1 MRAVAE
7 AWAEPSR
14 AYEGFEGMDELV
26 VLFGGGGFLG
36 TYVAQELL
44 RTGARVRIAE
54 RNTLDSF
61 HLKPLAALGQAQSVA
76 ADITK
81 PETVARAINGASV
94 VINLVGVLKGKFEQ
108 VHVDGAANVAKA
120 ARAAG
125 VRRLVQI
132 SAIGAD
138 PEAGS
143 AYARTKGQGEQAV
156 RAAFAEATIIRPS
169 LLFGPED
176 AFVNRFAR
184 LIARAPVVPII
195 RPNVRFQPAWVVDVG
210 RAVAKAALGQA
221 PVGKT
226 YELGGPQILTMLELH
241 RWIAE
246 AVAHRPHF
254 VAMPDSVA
262 AAIARM
268 GFLPGAPITWD
279 QWLMLQRDNVVSVG
293 AKGFS
298 DLGIAPAPLA
308 AVALEWLVRYR
319 RHGRFSLS
327 AA

>member
-1 MRAVAE
+1 
-7 AWAEPSR
+7 
-14 AYEGFEGMDELV
+14 MDELV

-44 RTGARVRIAE
+44 RSGARVRIAE

-61 HLKPLAALGQAQSVA
+61 HLKPLAALGQAQSVR

-81 PETVARAINGASV
+81 PETVARAVQGASV

-108 VHVDGAANVAKA
+108 IHVDGAANVAKA
-120 ARAAG
+120 ARAEG

-138 PEAGS
+138 PEAAS

-156 RAAFAEATIIRPS
+156 RAAFPDATIIRPS
-169 LLFGPED
+169 VLFGPED
-176 AFVNRFAR
+176 GGVNRFAG
-184 LIARAPVVPII
+184 LIARAPMVPVI
-195 RPNVRFQPAWVVDVG
+195 RPDVRFQPTWVVDAG
-210 RAVAKAALGQA
+210 RAIAKVALGQA
-221 PVGKT
+221 PAGKT
-226 YELGGPQILTMLELH
+226 YELGGPQILTMMEVQ

-246 AVAHRPHF
+246 AVAHKPYF
-254 VAMPDSVA
+254 LAVPDGVA
-262 AAIARM
+262 AAIARL
-268 GFLPGAPITWD
+268 GFLPGLPITWD
-279 QWLMLQRDNVVSVG
+279 QWLMLQRDNVVSPG
-293 AKGFS
+293 AKGFA

-308 AVALEWLVRYR
+308 AVALNWLVRYR

>member
-94 VINLVGVLKGKFEQ
+94 VINLVGLLKGKFEQ

-184 LIARAPVVPII
+184 LIARAPVVPVI

>member
-1 MRAVAE
+1 MRAMVE
-7 AWAEPSR
+7 AWAGPNVARMRVS
-14 AYEGFEGMDELV
+14 GMDELV

-44 RTGARVRIAE
+44 RGGARVRIAE

-61 HLKPLAALGQAQSVA
+61 HLQPLAALGQAQSVR

-81 PETVARAINGASV
+81 GESVARAVEGASA
-94 VINLVGVLKGKFEQ
+94 VINLVGVLKGKFEA
-108 VHVDGAANVAKA
+108 VHVEGAANVAKA
-120 ARAAG
+120 AAAAG
-125 VRRLVQI
+125 VRRLIQI

-138 PEAGS
+138 PQAES
-143 AYARTKGQGEQAV
+143 AYARTKGQGEQAA

-169 LLFGPED
+169 LMFGPED

-184 LIARAPVVPII
+184 LIARAPVVPVI
-195 RPNVRFQPAWVVDVG
+195 RSDVRFQPAWVVDAG
-210 RAVAKAALGQA
+210 RAIAKLALGHA
-221 PVGKT
+221 PAGKT
-226 YELGGPQILTMLELH
+226 YELGGPQVLTMMELH

-246 AVAHRPHF
+246 AVAHKPRF
-254 VAMPDSVA
+254 VAVPDGVA
-262 AAIARM
+262 AAMARF

-279 QWLMLQRDNVVSVG
+279 QWLMLQRDNVVATG
-293 AKGFS
+293 AKGFA

-308 AVALEWLVRYR
+308 AVALNWLVRYR
-319 RHGRFSLS
+319 RHGRFSLN